1 MQLYSNDKEKKEC
14 PSHGASEPQDS
25 TAGPW
30 KSSSNNN
37 NLLSVKSYT
46 LVRNLS
52 NSSLQSK
59 EKNQGVINDLAR
71 HGCLSSS
78 QKLTDPKSKEFL
90 ISGENMIII
99 AYLKIIVI
107 LTQQTGPLN

>member
-1 MQLYSNDKEKKEC
+1 MRKEKKKKKEC
-14 PSHGASEPQDS
+14 PSHGASDPQDS

-30 KSSSNNN
+30 KSSYNN
-37 NLLSVKSYT
+37 NLLSVKSLYIGEE
-46 LVRNLS
+46 
-52 NSSLQSK
+52 SLKKQPS
-59 EKNQGVINDLAR
+59 EQRKNQGVINDLER
-71 HGCLSSS
+71 HGCPSSS

-107 LTQQTGPLN
+107 LTQQTSPLN